1 MPKFTYK
8 VKDKSAALSSGM
20 LEAENQRA
28 AVAQLRDRGFFPIL
42 VEEFVEKE
50 GKPVFQF
57 LQRIRLKDRNVFFR
71 QLANLTQAGMP
82 ILRALSTLCEQ
93 ADTPKLKEL
102 MQDLHDSVHEGSS
115 LADALEKHPN
125 VFPPMYVNLTRAGEA
140 GGMLDEVLWRMV
152 SFGEKDEELR
162 GKAFGAMV
170 YPAFL
175 LLISCITIFI
185 LVSFVFPKFVVIFD
199 DFDAALPVITT
210 IVISISGFM
219 GKFWWAVLILVG
231 LASASTRGYLKTPAG
246 QKTRDTWI
254 LKIPVL
260 SSLVQRYEM
269 AKFARTLGTLFDNG
283 VPVLTALSI
292 TADTLSNTLIRRD
305 VMNVQNR
312 VEEGESIS
320 ASLKQS
326 SFFPPLVVNMM
337 AVGEETGRLGDVTQR
352 VADAYEIE
360 VDRAMKA
367 FTALLEPLII
377 VIMGVIV
384 GFLVIAMLLPMLT
397 LSSQIR

>member
-1 MPKFTYK
+1 MPKFSYR
-8 VKDKSAALSSGM
+8 VKDKSALVSDGF

-28 AVAQLRDRGFFPIL
+28 AVAQLRDRGFFPIQ
-42 VEEFVEKE
+42 VEECSDEQ
-50 GKPVFQF
+50 GKLITLTFQ
-57 LQRIRLKDRNVFFR
+57 RVRLKDRNVFFR
-71 QLANLTQAGMP
+71 QLANLMQAGMP

-93 ADTPKLKEL
+93 AETPKLKEL

-115 LADALEKHPN
+115 LAEALEKHPKI
-125 VFPPMYVNLTRAGEA
+125 FPPMYINLTRAGET

-175 LLISCITIFI
+175 FFISCVTIFI
-185 LVSFVFPKFVVIFD
+185 LVSFVFPKFVVIFE
-199 DFDAALPVITT
+199 DFDAALPFITT
-210 IVISISGFM
+210 IVITISHFM
-219 GKFWWAVLILVG
+219 GQFWWAVLLIVAFIG
-231 LASASTRGYLKTPAG
+231 ISVRGYLATDAG
-246 QKTRDTWI
+246 REFRDGAL

-260 SSLVQRYEM
+260 KSLIQRYEM

-283 VPVLTALSI
+283 VPVLMALSI

-305 VMNVQNR
+305 VNAVQER
-312 VEEGESIS
+312 VADGESIS
-320 ASLKQS
+320 SSLKTS
-326 SFFPPLVVNMM
+326 PYFPPLVVNML
-337 AVGEETGRLGDVTQR
+337 AVGEESGRLGDVTQR
-352 VADAYEIE
+352 VADAYEVE

-377 VIMGVIV
+377 VIMGVI
-384 GFLVIAMLLPMLT
+384 
-397 LSSQIR
+397 